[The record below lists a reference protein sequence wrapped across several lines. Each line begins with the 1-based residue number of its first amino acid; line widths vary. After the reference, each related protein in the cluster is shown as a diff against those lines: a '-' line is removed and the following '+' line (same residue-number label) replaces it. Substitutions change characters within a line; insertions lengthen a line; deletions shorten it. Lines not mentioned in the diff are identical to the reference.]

1 MDAVEFAKT
10 MRKICRSHTSCVEC
24 EFVKVQGHCGITNPE
39 ADHAGMVA
47 VAERWAKAH
56 PEEAADATK
65 PKQDEPCVKTIPD
78 NLEGAIY
85 RAIASNKTRIEK
97 LEYDVSVV
105 RNNLA
110 VLDDRIYA
118 LREKVDHT
126 PTMEPSQTP
135 EPKRTNKDV
144 LELMV
149 ALTDKVDRLAEK
161 IKVAEKMIEESRFV
175 TDATF
180 GEVDERFAEVD
191 AQIERV
197 DERITL
203 CMQMKGGTKKK
214 NKRKRKRKYALLAV
228 LPNVDTSACPKVL
241 DMNYKCDK
249 RKLCAVCKHEFWN
262 EEVEG

>member
-10 MRKICRSHTSCVEC
+10 MQKICRSHTSCVEC

-47 VAERWAKAH
+47 VAERWAKEH

-144 LELMV
+144 LLAAFPRMV
-149 ALTDKVDRLAEK
+149 MDGDVPASCPRIMDRDIHIQHCAGRSCEACRHEYWLAG
-161 IKVAEKMIEESRFV
+161 AEE
-175 TDATF
+175 
-180 GEVDERFAEVD
+180 
-191 AQIERV
+191 
-197 DERITL
+197 
-203 CMQMKGGTKKK
+203 
-214 NKRKRKRKYALLAV
+214 
-228 LPNVDTSACPKVL
+228 
-241 DMNYKCDK
+241 
-249 RKLCAVCKHEFWN
+249 
-262 EEVEG
+262 